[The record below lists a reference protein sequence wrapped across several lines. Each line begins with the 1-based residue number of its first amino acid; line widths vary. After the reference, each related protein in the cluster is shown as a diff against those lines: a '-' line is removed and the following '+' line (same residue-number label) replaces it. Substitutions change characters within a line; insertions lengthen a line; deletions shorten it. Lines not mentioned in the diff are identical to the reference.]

1 LVTAATTAMAH
12 VDQDAAGL
20 TSGLLNTGHELG
32 ASLGVA
38 LVSAIAGAS
47 VTAESL
53 AGRPPIGGF
62 DRAFLACAV
71 VAVVAA
77 VAGTWL
83 LPGRQ
88 PPPATPSSPTTD
100 P

>member
-1 LVTAATTAMAH
+1 LVTAVTTAMAH

-38 LVSAIAGAS
+38 LVSAIAGVG
-47 VTAESL
+47 VTADSL

-62 DRAFLACAV
+62 DRAILAH
-71 VAVVAA
+71 AVVAA
-77 VAGTWL
+77 VAAVATTWL
-83 LPGRQ
+83 LPGRH
-88 PPPATPSSPTTD
+88 PPPATPSSPTD